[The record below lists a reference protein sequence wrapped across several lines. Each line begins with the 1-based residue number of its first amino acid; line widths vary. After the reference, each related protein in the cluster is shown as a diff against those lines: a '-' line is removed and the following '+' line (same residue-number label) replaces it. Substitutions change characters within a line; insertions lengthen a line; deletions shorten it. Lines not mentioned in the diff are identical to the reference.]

1 MPFFSLAGWQ
11 MPGLIENVFFQDKAF
26 IKED

>member
-1 MPFFSLAGWQ
+1 MPFFSLAGLQ
-11 MPGLIENVFFQDKAF
+11 MPALIENVFFQDNAF